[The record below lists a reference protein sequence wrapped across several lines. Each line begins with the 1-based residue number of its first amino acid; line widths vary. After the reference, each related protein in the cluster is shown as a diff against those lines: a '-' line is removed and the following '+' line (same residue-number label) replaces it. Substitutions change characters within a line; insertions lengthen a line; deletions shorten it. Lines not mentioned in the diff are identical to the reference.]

1 MQNTLKEGINAEG
14 SLRIYDP
21 PSFTISNNFFGSQ
34 RAAAL
39 PKSKPYLR
47 QESIIDKLGQREE
60 VEKSPYS
67 PESPRPTS
75 I

>member
-1 MQNTLKEGINAEG
+1 MQNTFLGGNNPEG

-21 PSFTISNNFFGSQ
+21 PSFPISNNFFASQ
-34 RAAAL
+34 RAAL

-47 QESIIDKLGQREE
+47 QESIIDKLSPREE
-60 VEKSPYS
+60 EEKGPSS
-67 PESPRPTS
+67 HTSLKPTS